1 MSPDVHSSPT
11 LHKPFIIEI
20 RQDRRQPNGSFIPAA
35 SLKLTEYFRTSGLL
49 ASLAPEDLKNLLY
62 LLTFL
67 SPEGQCQVSLPILAS
82 AMKVSSQR
90 TKTRM
95 RRLAEAGWQGEPL
108 ILETPHESGL
118 CIYSLHPLLV
128 AYEHLTVSEP
138 YPTPP
143 FRAASR
149 EQIIAYSRQHYAR
162 PRDEVEKMVAQQL
175 GHDMDEPEE
184 LRKLR
189 YRLESAGLTTDQ
201 AREIMSMY
209 DADLIAQQL
218 DWLPYRHAKN
228 PAGYLLAA
236 IEGHYDEPR
245 AVRQER
251 LLKELHYQE
260 QLLRQEYEQQHT
272 PDQPDLEQ
280 PQGEGPRSEGTGNA
294 TTEAQMPDHQQ
305 PGLDDAGEER
315 DEPDEP
321 QPQSPAEWVPPGAVD
336 PGTLGEDETVSLT
349 PDG

>member
-35 SLKLTEYFRTSGLL
+35 SLKIAEYFRTSGLL

-67 SPEGQCQVSLPILAS
+67 SPEGQCHVSLPILAS
-82 AMKVSSQR
+82 AMKVSAQR
-90 TKTRM
+90 TRARM
-95 RRLAEAGWQGEPL
+95 RRLADARWQGEPL
-108 ILETPHESGL
+108 ILEMPHESGL
-118 CIYSLHPLLV
+118 CTYSLHPLMV

-143 FRAASR
+143 LRAASR

-189 YRLESAGLTTDQ
+189 YRLESAGLATDQ
-201 AREIMSMY
+201 AREIISTY

-236 IEGHYDEPR
+236 IEGAYDEPR
-245 AVRQER
+245 IVRQQR
-251 LLKELHYQE
+251 LLRELQYQE
-260 QLLRQEYEQQHT
+260 QLYAEQQNQEQT
-272 PDQPDLEQ
+272 LGQNPEEEAQTAQSSDEQQPAPQRDEEELDGPTEQ
-280 PQGEGPRSEGTGNA
+280 PSQALPQVVSSGTVDIHA
-294 TTEAQMPDHQQ
+294 
-305 PGLDDAGEER
+305 LGEEETIILR
-315 DEPDEP
+315 HDE
-321 QPQSPAEWVPPGAVD
+321 
-336 PGTLGEDETVSLT
+336 
-349 PDG
+349 